1 MENIHDYTAYAK
13 AQQLIEWRRYKEA
26 LQEAEQLLR
35 QEPEDPDVFALIS
48 QIHLFMNEYDKA
60 LYWSNQALS
69 REPEQQLAWFVRVSV
84 YYATD
89 KDRAFQEAV
98 QEALRI
104 DPYEP
109 HYYYLQA
116 NMYNTKGRPNQAKT
130 AISHALELRPESPL
144 YLALL
149 SYTEALLRNYE
160 DSASLE
166 RVALNNNMES
176 CEVYFFLG
184 MAAGQRGEYKLKE
197 TYMRNAVRLD
207 PDDKQYQN
215 EYLEAL
221 QHNQILFKII
231 LWPIKF
237 LRKMKAWQI
246 LLTWMVAV
254 LLFRPLVILFIV
266 LYVLSH
272 WVTKAIVHVKV
283 FGWGRRGV

>member
-1 MENIHDYTAYAK
+1 MENIYDYASYAK

-26 LQEAEQLLR
+26 LEEAEQLLR

-48 QIHLFMNEYDKA
+48 QIHLFMNEHDKA

-98 QEALRI
+98 QEALRV

-130 AISHALELRPESPL
+130 ALSQALELRPESPL
-144 YLALL
+144 YLAAL
-149 SYTEALLRNYE
+149 SYTEALLRNFD

-166 RVALNNNMES
+166 RVALNHNMES

-207 PDDKQYQN
+207 PDDKQYQD

-221 QHNQILFKII
+221 QHNQIIFKII
-231 LWPIKF
+231 LWPIKY
-237 LRKMKAWQI
+237 LRKMKPWQI
-246 LLTWMVAV
+246 LLTWVVAV

-272 WVTKAIVHVKV
+272 WLTKAIVHVKV

>member
-1 MENIHDYTAYAK
+1 MENIHDYAAYAK

-48 QIHLFMNEYDKA
+48 QIHLFMNDYDKA

-69 REPEQQLAWFVRVSV
+69 WEPEQQLAWFVRISV

-98 QEALRI
+98 LEALRI

-130 AISHALELRPESPL
+130 AISHALEMRPESPL

-166 RVALNNNMES
+166 RDALNHNMES

-197 TYMRNAVRLD
+197 TYIRNAVRLD

-254 LLFRPLVILFIV
+254 LLFRPLVIQFIV